1 MFTMTGLNLPS
12 KPYDEVKSE
21 FIKERISERQFE
33 LDSHREYINDL
44 IFLERVILDEIKLKQ
59 CSGLKYKQIKNSHEE
74 EYLKILEELDEEKYR
89 EKQEERANKAPSYEK
104 VSSDKQK
111 IGDAKENWDTIQL

>member
-59 CSGLKYKQIKNSHEE
+59 CSGLKYKHIKNSHEK

-89 EKQEERANKAPSYEK
+89 KKLEERANKTPSYEK

-111 IGDAKENWDTIQL
+111 IRDAKENWNAVQL

>member
-1 MFTMTGLNLPS
+1 MPS

-59 CSGLKYKQIKNSHEE
+59 CSGLKYKHIKNSHEK

-89 EKQEERANKAPSYEK
+89 KKLEERANKTPSYEK

-111 IGDAKENWDTIQL
+111 IRDAKENWNAVQL

>member
-1 MFTMTGLNLPS
+1 MTGLNLPS

-33 LDSHREYINDL
+33 LDNHREYINDL
-44 IFLERVILDEIKLKQ
+44 IFLERVILDEIKMNQ
-59 CSGLKYKQIKNSHEE
+59 CSGLKYKQVKNNHEE

-89 EKQEERANKAPSYEK
+89 KKLEQRANKTPSYVNTSVK
-104 VSSDKQK
+104 KQQLQE
-111 IGDAKENWDTIQL
+111 AKDQWQKAQH

>member
-44 IFLERVILDEIKLKQ
+44 IFLERVILDEIKLKAY
-59 CSGLKYKQIKNSHEE
+59 SGMKYSSIKRDHKE
-74 EYLKILEELDEEKYR
+74 EYLKILEELDEEKYK
-89 EKQEERANKAPSYEK
+89 EKQEKTADKAPSYVK
-104 VSSDKQK
+104 FSSDRDEIQE
-111 IGDAKENWDTIQL
+111 AKEKWQKAQC

>member
-33 LDSHREYINDL
+33 LDSHREYIADL
-44 IFLERVILDEIKLKQ
+44 IYLEEWILGNINTGMS
-59 CSGLKYKQIKNSHEE
+59 SGMKYKKIKSDHEE

-89 EKQEERANKAPSYEK
+89 EKQEERANKTPSYEK

-111 IGDAKENWDTIQL
+111 IRDAKENWNAVQL

>member
-1 MFTMTGLNLPS
+1 MSRIHEPS
-12 KPYDEVKSE
+12 KPYSKVKSE
-21 FIKERISERQFE
+21 FIKERISERNFE
-33 LDSHREYINDL
+33 LEDHREYIKDL
-44 IFLERVILDEIKLKQ
+44 IFLERVILDEIELKQ

-89 EKQEERANKAPSYEK
+89 KKLEERANKSPSYEK

-111 IGDAKENWDTIQL
+111 IRDAKEN